1 MHARAAGHPEPLPGA
16 AGRRSD
22 GRLLAAV
29 AVGEAA
35 LLVAG
40 VRLFPLVGSVAI
52 ALGLLFLLLAFRFPD
67 LAWALTLAAVPFSME
82 RALPIG
88 AINVPSE
95 PMIGLALAGWG
106 LRCLHQGSLR
116 VRPSGLHVPLL
127 VLAAVALL
135 SVLLGEHRLVGF
147 KAWIVAAAYAAF
159 GFLYFA
165 ATEGSAARRER
176 WVRLLAVVGGAWG
189 AYGAIRVLSLGVSLH
204 NAYGAARPFFT
215 EHGTYSAFLGMLLPL
230 PLLEAMERR
239 GAARWGFALSFL
251 AIVLGILLSFTR
263 AAWIATLLV
272 LPIMLALWARERH
285 AWRRLLVPFVLIG
298 CAVAALALVGVTSR
312 LVRHARTVTDAE
324 NVSNLERVNRWA
336 AAWEMTKDRPWIGVG
351 YGAYPDAY
359 PKYRRKSLVT
369 EQSYGHFG
377 AHSEPL
383 RLLSETGVTGFAAAL
398 WFLGAAGVLGL
409 RAFRRAAD
417 PAAGRLALAILAGLA
432 TYAVHGLFNSYLGID
447 KVTAPFWM
455 GLGALVALA
464 PAGEADRPRDR

>member
-1 MHARAAGHPEPLPGA
+1 MRSGTAGHPELA
-16 AGRRSD
+16 AGAGDRRFD

-29 AVGEAA
+29 VVAEAA
-35 LLVAG
+35 LLAAG
-40 VRLFPLVGSVAI
+40 VRLFPLLGSAAL
-52 ALGLLFLLLAFRFPD
+52 ALGFLFLVFAFRYPD
-67 LAWALTLAAVPFSME
+67 LAWALTFAAVPFSVE
-82 RALPIG
+82 RVLPFG
-88 AINVPSE
+88 AINLPSE
-95 PMIGLALAGWG
+95 PMIGLALAAWG
-106 LRCLHQGSLR
+106 LRCLYEGSLR
-116 VRPSGLHVPLL
+116 VRPSTLHVPLL
-127 VLAAVALL
+127 ALATVALL
-135 SVLLGEHRLVGF
+135 SVLLGEHRLAGF

-159 GFLYFA
+159 GFLYFS
-165 ATEGSAARRER
+165 ATECGAARRER

-189 AYGAIRVLSLGVSLH
+189 AYGALHVLSLGVSLH

-239 GAARWGFALSFL
+239 GAARWGFALAFL
-251 AIVLGILLSFTR
+251 AIVLGILLSLTR

-272 LPIMLALWARERH
+272 LPAMLAVWARERR
-285 AWRRLLVPFVLIG
+285 AWRRLLVPIVLIG
-298 CAVAALALVGVTSR
+298 CAVAGLAVLGVTSR
-312 LVRHARTVTDAE
+312 LVRHARTVADAE

-398 WFLGAAGVLGL
+398 WFLGAAGLLGL

-464 PAGEADRPRDR
+464 PPGAAPRTRDP